1 MLFQVVGV
9 SCTRRLHSVK
19 EFSEY

>member
-9 SCTRRLHSVK
+9 SCTLRMHAARY
-19 EFSEY
+19 FSEY